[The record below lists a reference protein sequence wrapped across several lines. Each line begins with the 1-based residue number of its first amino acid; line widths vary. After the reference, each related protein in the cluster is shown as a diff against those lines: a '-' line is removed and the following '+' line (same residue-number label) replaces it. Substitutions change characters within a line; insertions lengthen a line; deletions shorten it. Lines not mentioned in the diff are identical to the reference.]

1 MIISVSADS
10 DNVVLEDNVSGVVL
24 QGTTSVFYRQVVIL
38 VRWKVICV
46 VGQSKKTIGYDVISE
61 RGEKRTVTI
70 QQLVNAINA
79 GVASLPLFLQVNL
92 SSFSLNQQI

>member
-1 MIISVSADS
+1 M
-10 DNVVLEDNVSGVVL
+10 
-24 QGTTSVFYRQVVIL
+24 VIL

-70 QQLVNAINA
+70 QQLVNAVNA
-79 GVASLPLFLQVNL
+79 GVASLPLFL
-92 SSFSLNQQI
+92 